1 MKLKNQ
7 QEAAMFIAIEGMDGS
22 GKSTQIELLR
32 QKLTDTHNSVLITRE
47 PGGTPIGEKIREIL
61 LAPENIKMSVRTEA
75 LLYAASRAQHID
87 EVIEPALA
95 AGKIVIT
102 DRYVA
107 SSYVYQG
114 IARELGLDPVRKIN
128 EFAIRGRMPD
138 LTIFLFVSQEKA
150 IQRKKAQKELD
161 RLEAESM
168 SFHNRVNQGFRDLA
182 ESYQYPKVIINTDQ
196 DAQSVHR
203 EIWLAVTERL
213 NMNKKT
219 QSAGAKI
226 SKEAEE

>member
-1 MKLKNQ
+1 
-7 QEAAMFIAIEGMDGS
+7 MFIAIEGMDGS